1 MNTRAILCDNQA
13 EWDVVDATAR
23 EALSIPNAGATQYA
37 TPSEVINPDHTDFG
51 KLVFPVKTAG
61 NWKCDQLFDPADIIN
76 WDFSWFVLPDPE

>member
-37 TPSEVINPDHTDFG
+37 TPSEVINPDHADFG
-51 KLVFPVKTAG
+51 KLVFPVKMAG
-61 NWKCDQLFDPADIIN
+61 NWKCDQLFDPADIVN
-76 WDFSWFVLPDPE
+76 WDFSWFVIPDPE